1 MRENKANRDIVNHVE
16 NTSFIVLAFW
26 VFFLQKV
33 LTVIER
39 TENEKKEV
47 KASKENEKE
56 RKYMP
61 TSLRAPEAYRK

>member
-1 MRENKANRDIVNHVE
+1 MRENKANRDDHVE

-56 RKYMP
+56 RK
-61 TSLRAPEAYRK
+61 

>member
-1 MRENKANRDIVNHVE
+1 MRENKANRDDTVNHVE

-56 RKYMP
+56 RK
-61 TSLRAPEAYRK
+61 